1 MINQILFATDLGVCT
16 PYCLMHVEALAVK
29 FDANIN
35 IVHVVPPLEELAAA
49 VVRSHCSD
57 LVKQEVLNTPHI
69 KGLLESLKETIFETL
84 LREPFDDS
92 RLLERVMDISVLA
105 GQPANV
111 VLDVADKL
119 QSDLIVIGS
128 QGVNN
133 LDGRLLGSVAARIL
147 QLSRR
152 PVYMIPVMDRAH
164 VYGTQ
169 YGAPLERPKRA

>member
-16 PYCLMHVEALAVK
+16 PYCLMHVEALAVR
-29 FDANIN
+29 FDAKIN

-84 LREPFDDS
+84 LREPFDDA
-92 RLLERVMDISVLA
+92 RLLERVMDICVLA
-105 GQPANV
+105 GQPASV
-111 VLDVADKL
+111 VLDVADQL

-128 QGVNN
+128 HGVNN
-133 LDGRLLGSVAARIL
+133 PDGRFLGSVATKIL

-152 PVYMIPVMDRAH
+152 PVYMIPMMDRAH
-164 VYGTQ
+164 VYGVRSD
-169 YGAPLERPKRA
+169 AVVERSKRA